1 MTVGHQLNQV
11 SVVNHEADDQTE
23 KGVIDTLARLPE
35 KALLDESRL
44 AAALQVT
51 SRTVRRM
58 VSRLELP
65 PPVQLG
71 GRSVWMVGRVLD
83 HIESALEDA
92 KQEAAKELQR
102 IRRLSP

>member
-1 MTVGHQLNQV
+1 MGIRRE
-11 SVVNHEADDQTE
+11 SVELAAKKTAE

-35 KALLDESRL
+35 KTLVDESSL
-44 AAALQVT
+44 AAALKVT

-71 GRSVWMVGRVLD
+71 GRSVWMVGRVLE

-92 KQEAAKELQR
+92 KQEAVKELQR
-102 IRRLSP
+102 IQRLSP